1 MLRIVTQNIWGKNNQ
16 WQERANAI
24 GRNMRDLEVD
34 IICIQESAPDH
45 FEYLRSRSFRCFP
58 HAYYAESDDGSLTP
72 WPQGL
77 AVFSRL
83 AALETGKVDIGREVE
98 TRNPWMRIL
107 QYMKVELLSGHSLAV
122 FNTHLFLSAV
132 QKQTGIKSCL
142 EVMRREQFADH
153 THMLTGDFNINLDSQ
168 PEYLAPLAER
178 QYADMWT
185 AKNGN
190 KTGYTDPY
198 HLDRPLAKRIDGYF
212 TQCDRLDRV
221 ISVSQVNMEPIHD
234 GSLLLSDHI
243 GVMATLDLD
252 HNASEWNHSRDDSL
266 SEGEGAAQ

>member
-1 MLRIVTQNIWGKNNQ
+1 MTMLRIVTQNIWGVNNQ

-107 QYMKVELLSGHSLAV
+107 QYMKVELLIRSFLGCFQYAPVFEQPSRNKPGSSLAW
-122 FNTHLFLSAV
+122 
-132 QKQTGIKSCL
+132 K
-142 EVMRREQFADH
+142 
-153 THMLTGDFNINLDSQ
+153 
-168 PEYLAPLAER
+168 
-178 QYADMWT
+178 
-185 AKNGN
+185 
-190 KTGYTDPY
+190 
-198 HLDRPLAKRIDGYF
+198 
-212 TQCDRLDRV
+212 
-221 ISVSQVNMEPIHD
+221 
-234 GSLLLSDHI
+234 
-243 GVMATLDLD
+243 
-252 HNASEWNHSRDDSL
+252 
-266 SEGEGAAQ
+266 